1 MMNESASEFKSIIDR
16 IPDLVY
22 ELDQEG
28 NIIFINKAISKY
40 GYTVDELLGK
50 NILDLI
56 YPDDR
61 SKARY
66 RVSERRK
73 GERRT
78 TAFELRLVTSAG
90 AAVPFEI
97 IEAEGIY
104 QAGEAGEEQFVRT
117 QGVARE
123 ITERKRAEEELRRSE
138 ERYKNLV
145 EQQGEGICVVDADE
159 QITFANPAAERIFG
173 VLPGELIRKN
183 LDNFLQPEYLLLVKE
198 QKEHSWDQSRRSYE
212 IEITTLKNEKRYL
225 LITSTLNFD
234 GQENF
239 VEAFWILRDI
249 TQRRMAE
256 QENARL
262 ATIVRQ
268 TDEGILIFN
277 LDGSVRYV
285 NPSFERI
292 TGYSNKDMTG
302 QSLQRFKGGK
312 EGEEFYRNIRNM
324 LLRGETWS
332 GRISEQKKDG
342 TPFVIETILSPILDN
357 SGWVINYVAVIR
369 DVTREIELE
378 RQLRV
383 AQQMKAA
390 GQLAGGI
397 AHEFNNILTVIIG
410 YAELMMDPDLPETL
424 SEGVLEIKRSAERA
438 ASLTQQLLAFGR
450 KQIRRPVVL
459 NLNEMLA
466 ELSKILEMSLDGD
479 IEMNMDLEP
488 ELAAIK
494 ADKDQLKQV
503 IINLTDN
510 AIEAMAAGGRLTIK
524 TENLNLDEVYCA
536 GHQDVEPGVY
546 VSLLVR
552 DSGIGMD
559 EQTREKIFNP
569 FFTTKEIGAGTGLS
583 LAAVYGIVKQS
594 HGHIWVSSKPEKGTT
609 IQIIFPSISPKSR
622 E

>member
-22 ELDQEG
+22 ELDQVG
-28 NIIFINKAISKY
+28 NIIFINQAISRY
-40 GYTVDELLGK
+40 GYSVDELIGK

-56 YPDDR
+56 YADDR

-78 TAFELRLVTSAG
+78 TGFELRLVTSAG

-104 QAGEAGEEQFVRT
+104 RAGEAGGERFIRT
-117 QGVARE
+117 QGIARE

-138 ERYKNLV
+138 ERYRSLV

-159 QITFANPAAERIFG
+159 QITFANPAAERVFG
-173 VLPGELIRKN
+173 LLPGELIGKK

-198 QKEHSWDQSRRSYE
+198 QKEHSWDQSRGSYE
-212 IEITTLKNEKRYL
+212 IEITTPNNEKRYL
-225 LITSTLNFD
+225 LVTSTLNFD
-234 GQENF
+234 EQENF
-239 VEAFWILRDI
+239 IEAFWILRDI

-292 TGYSNKDMTG
+292 TGYSNEDMAG
-302 QSLQRFKGGK
+302 RSLQRFQGGK
-312 EGEEFYRNIRNM
+312 QGQDFYRDIGNK
-324 LLRGETWS
+324 LLSGETWS

-342 TPFVIETILSPILDN
+342 TPFVVETLLSPILDN
-357 SGWVINYVAVIR
+357 SGWVINYVAGIR

-383 AQQMKAA
+383 AQQMKAV

-397 AHEFNNILTVIIG
+397 AHEFNNILAVIIG
-410 YAELMMDPDLPETL
+410 YAELMMEPDLPETL
-424 SEGVLEIKRSAERA
+424 LEGVLEIKRSAERA

-459 NLNEMLA
+459 NLNELLA
-466 ELSKILEMSLDGD
+466 ELSKIVEMSLKGD
-479 IEMNMDLEP
+479 IEMDMELEP
-488 ELAAIK
+488 ELGAIK
-494 ADKDQLKQV
+494 ADREQLTQV

-510 AIEAMAAGGRLTIK
+510 AIEAMPAGGRLTIK
-524 TENLNLDEVYCA
+524 TENFNPDEVYRA
-536 GHQDVEPGVY
+536 GHPDVEPGAY
-546 VSLLVR
+546 VSLSVR
-552 DSGIGMD
+552 DSGLGMD

-569 FFTTKEIGAGTGLS
+569 FFTTKEFGTGTGLS

-594 HGHIWVSSKPEKGTT
+594 NGHIWVSSKPGKGAT
-609 IQIIFPSISPKSR
+609 IEIIFPSIS
-622 E
+622 